1 MTFRHYGEK
10 TAPTVYSLRS
20 RIDAYHAIQKTDKE
34 LLLPRSKEIQ
44 ETIKKVLKTY
54 PGAKNYFIRFQVP
67 WRWHELQRHVDN
79 RYWYLSQLYK
89 LESQSP
95 EEIFKSRLMPHFWG
109 DKKLPVALLR
119 HR

>member
-67 WRWHELQRHVDN
+67 WR
-79 RYWYLSQLYK
+79 
-89 LESQSP
+89 
-95 EEIFKSRLMPHFWG
+95 
-109 DKKLPVALLR
+109 
-119 HR
+119 